1 MVCLIGHDL
10 IKHSGTTWKYKE
22 IMHNCRNKIQAL
34 PKRLPRSG
42 LAVLE
47 TCVSLGDCER
57 VLFERLRKVKFIGE
71 VELSSADLQKLTNLI
86 ATELAPNPKRGL
98 RLLKQKAPASIAAF
112 LVWQGIME
120 YKEGDYWT
128 PALQAIGLEETR
140 WQQELGKA
148 FIKFL
153 RRTDMPVFPIEGALR
168 FVTPI
173 LLHGG
178 IPQKCLDQFFDD
190 VIMDML
196 ELADPR
202 HATAGRI
209 GMNGGDLSG

>member
-1 MVCLIGHDL
+1 
-10 IKHSGTTWKYKE
+10 
-22 IMHNCRNKIQAL
+22 
-34 PKRLPRSG
+34 
-42 LAVLE
+42 
-47 TCVSLGDCER
+47 
-57 VLFERLRKVKFIGE
+57 
-71 VELSSADLQKLTNLI
+71 
-86 ATELAPNPKRGL
+86 
-98 RLLKQKAPASIAAF
+98 
-112 LVWQGIME
+112 ME

-153 RRTDMPVFPIEGALR
+153 RRMDMPVFPIEGALR

-173 LLHGG
+173 LLHGV

>member
-1 MVCLIGHDL
+1 VVCLIGHDL

-153 RRTDMPVFPIEGALR
+153 RRMDMPVFPL
-168 FVTPI
+168 
-173 LLHGG
+173 
-178 IPQKCLDQFFDD
+178 
-190 VIMDML
+190 
-196 ELADPR
+196 
-202 HATAGRI
+202 
-209 GMNGGDLSG
+209 